1 MPGFEGAVLLL
12 VGTSCEELS
21 SFGSTS
27 FGCRTVGR
35 DVDWS
40 ESTLL
45 AGTGA
50 FERRLCKFES
60 VHNTPAVA
68 SREFPS

>member
-12 VGTSCEELS
+12 FGASCEELS

-27 FGCRTVGR
+27 FGCRTGCR

-40 ESTLL
+40 DSTLL
-45 AGTGA
+45 AETGA
-50 FERRLCKFES
+50 FQRRLCKFES
-60 VHNTPAVA
+60 VPSTPAAV
-68 SREFPS
+68 S